1 MPWPCR
7 EQHRSVR
14 QWAALCCGLTVLML
28 GSHSAASAKER
39 TSLGSLH
46 GTLPS
51 TTVVVAL
58 VPVEDAL
65 RESLSAVLNPEQKP
79 DELIGR
85 LATLSVERTGLNL
98 LKAKE
103 AALFVAEGGE
113 RGLILLGDFG
123 SRALK
128 HTDRRLSGLPAISVG
143 GESFLVQI
151 NDLVVIAPK
160 GAVALLARVARGEHH
175 KLLGTERLVAFR
187 AGQSELPRDGMRV
200 FAHGSWLVRALTPQ
214 APATTARGL
223 KVAYGTYLDG
233 RAVVRAVGSLEAI
246 SHVGALVDEALK
258 VLKLQRA
265 MLIET
270 GPKETDFASR
280 VGQAVLVQLLTGL
293 IESFTVEGGGG
304 PSEAQMV
311 VRFSLPRI
319 LNSRFI
325 SLFAA
330 LSAGKELD
338 LLDVVTEAATR

>member
-1 MPWPCR
+1 MPRPCH
-7 EQHRSVR
+7 EQHRSAR
-14 QWAALCCGLTVLML
+14 GSAALCCGLAALML
-28 GSHSAASAKER
+28 GSLSPASAKER
-39 TSLGSLH
+39 TSLGRLQR
-46 GTLPS
+46 TLPS
-51 TTVVVAL
+51 TTAVVAL
-58 VPVEDAL
+58 VPVEETL
-65 RESLSAVLNPEQKP
+65 RESLSAVLNPEQKT

-98 LKAKE
+98 LKAKV

-143 GESFLVQI
+143 DESFLVKL
-151 NDLVVIAPK
+151 NDLVVVAPK
-160 GAVALLARVARGEHH
+160 DTVALLARVARGEHH
-175 KLLGTERLVAFR
+175 KLLGTERLTAFR
-187 AGQSELPRDGMRV
+187 EGQSEPSRDAMRV
-200 FAHGSWLVRALTPQ
+200 FVHGSWLIRALSPR
-214 APATTARGL
+214 APVTTARGL
-223 KVAYGTYLDG
+223 KVAYGSYLDG
-233 RAVVRAVGSLEAI
+233 RAIVHAVGSYEAI
-246 SHVGALVDEALK
+246 SHVRALVDEALQ

-265 MLIET
+265 MLIEM

-280 VGQAVLVQLLTGL
+280 VGQAVLTQLLTGL

-304 PSEAQMV
+304 PSEAQIV

-338 LLDVVTEAATR
+338 LLNVITEASTR